1 MKGLK
6 LTISVLISNNYDN
19 VKRCLDSIKP
29 LLEETDAELILTD
42 TGCDRPV
49 RELIET
55 YSSHIINFTWCND
68 FSAARNVG
76 LKAASGEWFLYVDD
90 DEWFEDTSAISD
102 FLNSPEEKD
111 YNVAF
116 YVQRNYLDYNGINFI
131 DHNVDR
137 ILRINPE
144 LHFEHR
150 IHEAYSGI
158 EIGVK
163 KLIGSYVHHYG
174 YIYRDEEEMMRK
186 HERNQKLL
194 ELECNEHPEDMRM
207 QYQLVINQYEIKDWD
222 KAIEYAENAIK
233 RQSDSEYWDACHTAI
248 LCCLEQK
255 QDWQMIIA
263 LGEEYLQ
270 KNIYPFDRF
279 GIMQYL
285 VTAYWNTAQLQNI
298 CEISSDILMLYSK
311 YKADPSYFNRNQL
324 MRTTFVEKENMT
336 CMLIYVITSALCMKR
351 MDIVTEFAVGAMAS
365 EVAEV
370 LGNADIENWIAQ
382 RVNTYSN

>member
-1 MKGLK
+1 
-6 LTISVLISNNYDN
+6 
-19 VKRCLDSIKP
+19 
-29 LLEETDAELILTD
+29 
-42 TGCDRPV
+42 
-49 RELIET
+49 
-55 YSSHIINFTWCND
+55 
-68 FSAARNVG
+68 
-76 LKAASGEWFLYVDD
+76 
-90 DEWFEDTSAISD
+90 
-102 FLNSPEEKD
+102 
-111 YNVAF
+111 
-116 YVQRNYLDYNGINFI
+116 
-131 DHNVDR
+131 
-137 ILRINPE
+137 
-144 LHFEHR
+144 
-150 IHEAYSGI
+150 
-158 EIGVK
+158 
-163 KLIGSYVHHYG
+163 
-174 YIYRDEEEMMRK
+174 MMRK